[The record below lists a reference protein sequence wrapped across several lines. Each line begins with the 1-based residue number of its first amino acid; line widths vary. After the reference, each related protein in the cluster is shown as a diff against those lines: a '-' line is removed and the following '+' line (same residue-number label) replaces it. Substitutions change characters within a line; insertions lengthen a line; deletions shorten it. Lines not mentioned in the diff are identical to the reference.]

1 MGPCTFALSIVVLP
15 NSIVFED
22 ASNCKESVFL
32 QFKDKRGIYL
42 WTHKKTNKQYLG
54 SSKNL
59 RNRLVEYYRPSYLH
73 AQEKRGSA
81 ISRALLKYG
90 YNVFSLSIQ
99 EIGHTKTDQVYSV
112 TNIPDFVVLE
122 QSYLDNYTLAYNI
135 NRTASS
141 SAYERSDELIN
152 VGEFN
157 PSYNKKGI
165 DAFV

>member
-1 MGPCTFALSIVVLP
+1 
-15 NSIVFED
+15 
-22 ASNCKESVFL
+22 
-32 QFKDKRGIYL
+32 
-42 WTHKKTNKQYLG
+42 
-54 SSKNL
+54 
-59 RNRLVEYYRPSYLH
+59 LVEYYRPSYLN

-90 YNVFSLSIQ
+90 YNTFSLSIQ
-99 EIGHTKTDQVYSV
+99 VIGPTETDQVYSV
-112 TNIPDFVVLE
+112 TNIPDYVVLE

-141 SAYERSDELIN
+141 SAYEPSDELIN
-152 VGEFN
+152 IGESN

>member
-1 MGPCTFALSIVVLP
+1 MPSST
-15 NSIVFED
+15 VFED
-22 ASNCKESVFL
+22 ASDCKESAIL
-32 QFKDKRGIYL
+32 QFKEKRGVYL
-42 WTHKKTNKQYLG
+42 WTHKETNKQYVG
-54 SSKNL
+54 SSRNL
-59 RNRLVEYYRPSYLH
+59 GNRLAEYYRPSYLH

-90 YNVFSLSIQ
+90 YSAFTLSVQ
-99 EIGHTKTDQVYSV
+99 EIGPTETDQVYSA
-112 TNIPDFVVLE
+112 TNIPDYVVLE

-141 SAYERSDELIN
+141 SAYEPSDELIN
-152 VGEFN
+152 VGESN